1 MAGGLKSLR
10 DLVEEGA
17 ASHGIVLRTLW
28 GWALDAIVAGSLVP
42 VLPAGV
48 SLDSPFDHG
57 GMSLCWRKVVSTAS
71 RSIAR
76 YIPENDKW
84 ANTLMFDPDAFDKWF
99 THDSPARIHRSR
111 SPLPIATAELQSR
124 QRPAEKRAKTA
135 LNQLYPDGRFPDE
148 GTVPNKMFCDIVLTQ
163 LKNSKKLPVSPSTI
177 LRAAGRLQR
186 RRRQRK

>member
-1 MAGGLKSLR
+1 MAGDLRSLR
-10 DLVEEGA
+10 SLVEEGA
-17 ASHGIVLRTLW
+17 ASHGIALRTLW
-28 GWALDAIVAGSLVP
+28 GWALDAMVAGSLIP

-48 SLDSPFDHG
+48 SLDTQFDHG
-57 GMSLCWRKVVSTAS
+57 GMPLTWRKVVSTAS
-71 RSIAR
+71 RSITR

-111 SPLPIATAELQSR
+111 SPLPIATAEFQSR

-135 LNQLYPDGRFPDE
+135 LNQLYPDNRLPDE
-148 GTVPNKMFCDIVLTQ
+148 GAVPNKMFCDIVLTQ
-163 LKNSKKLPVSPSTI
+163 LKNSQMPLVSPATI

-186 RRRQRK
+186 RRRPRK